1 MTELLCR
8 IFIKDRKNLKDARVR
23 ASYGKLS
30 SVVGIILNLILATGK
45 YTAGLLFG
53 AISLQADGINNLS
66 DAGSQI
72 ISLISF
78 KIASKPADR
87 DHPFGHARFEYIA
100 SMIVSFLILHIGL
113 NTAIDSVK
121 KIISPELSTTF
132 SWIIII
138 VLGISVLVKLWL
150 CLFNR
155 SIAKKIDSSM
165 LRATSADSLSDAC
178 ATAGVLVGML
188 IFKFTGFDIDAY
200 MGIAVSV
207 LIIIAG
213 IKIFNET
220 KNSLLGESA
229 DEEVVNSIV
238 EVVNGY
244 PEALGIHDMIVHN
257 YGPGRIIATL
267 HVEVDCNGNIME
279 LHDAMDNIEKKIYSE
294 LGIQATIHMDPIV
307 SDNEEVISLRA
318 RVKAIVKGIDER
330 LDIHDFR
337 CVFGVTHSNILFDI
351 NAPFEVKISDDE
363 LKNTVTKKISE
374 INPSFLTIVTVDRG

>member
-30 SVVGIILNLILATGK
+30 SVVGIILNLILAAGK

-374 INPSFLTIVTVDRG
+374 IDPSFLTIVTVDRG

>member
-318 RVKAIVKGIDER
+318 RVKAIVKEIDER

>member
-30 SVVGIILNLILATGK
+30 SVVGIILNLILAAGK